1 MSQTPL
7 VTGMILGGVVI
18 SALGA
23 ASTYFGEE
31 KKPSFKSIS
40 RDFIIGSVMVLMIMQ
55 LLPESSTSIIE
66 FVMGLIPLTLFTQSK
81 PEVVEVIEAIKEEME
96 VKVGVPQF

>member
-18 SALGA
+18 SAVGA
-23 ASTYFGEE
+23 ASTYFVEG
-31 KKPSFKSIS
+31 KNPAVKSVG
-40 RDFIIGSVMVLMIMQ
+40 RDFVIGSVMVLMIMQ
-55 LLPESSTSIIE
+55 LLPESSTSVVD
-66 FVMGLIPLTLFTQSK
+66 FFMGLIPLTLFQTPAVTTVVSK
-81 PEVVEVIEAIKEEME
+81 AVEEME

>member
-7 VTGMILGGVVI
+7 VTGMVLGGVVI

-23 ASTYFGEE
+23 ASTYFAEG
-31 KKPSFKSIS
+31 KNPSAKSVG
-40 RDFIIGSVMVLMIMQ
+40 RDFVIGSVMVLMIMQ
-55 LLPESSTSIIE
+55 LLPESSTSVVD
-66 FVMGLIPLTLFTQSK
+66 FFMGLIPLTLFQA
-81 PEVVEVIEAIKEEME
+81 PVAAVVATAAAVEEME

>member
-18 SALGA
+18 SAVGA
-23 ASTYFGEE
+23 ASTYFAEG
-31 KKPSFKSIS
+31 KNPAVKSVG
-40 RDFIIGSVMVLMIMQ
+40 RDFVIGSVMVLMIMQ
-55 LLPESSTSIIE
+55 LLPESSTSVVD
-66 FVMGLIPLTLFTQSK
+66 FFMGLIPLTLFQA
-81 PEVVEVIEAIKEEME
+81 PVVAAVTEAVEEME